1 MLLIQTMTMKHFSWL
16 QETQIISA
24 CNARDC
30 YGILLKNKGGAVSAS
45 ENEPNREDR
54 DEGG

>member
-1 MLLIQTMTMKHFSWL
+1 MIF
-16 QETQIISA
+16 A

-30 YGILLKNKGGAVSAS
+30 YGILLKNKGGAVSAPG
-45 ENEPNREDR
+45 NELKREGR